1 MADNN
6 PDRQLLIRSRVADG
20 YQFSASS
27 LKGLQHVL
35 TDWFPRAVYVDL
47 TDDTVSIDVVVRKE
61 FTAGKGVFSASFIR
75 ADGTLIKSKDYA
87 EDRMLGKVCEQYD
100 PRKSRYD
107 GLKDGFDHRLAFYA
121 TRSITPVNRPK

>member
-1 MADNN
+1 MAENN
-6 PDRQLLIRSRVADG
+6 PDRQLLIRSRVSDG

-47 TDDTVSIDVVVRKE
+47 TDDTASVDVVVRKD
-61 FTAGKGVFSASFIR
+61 FMSGKNVFSTSFVR
-75 ADGTLIKSKDYA
+75 ADGSAIKSKEYA

-107 GLKDGFDHRLAFYA
+107 GQKDGFDHRLVFYA
-121 TRSITPVNRPK
+121 ERSVTPMNRPK